1 MSLSVLEQQVRDL
14 PLELQKNIEMYA
26 LFVINQYRE
35 SSLTKSTKSSVSA
48 SLDKLTGVISESE
61 VTTMEAIRLQRLSE
75 KLGN

>member
-1 MSLSVLEQQVRDL
+1 VSLSVLEQQVRDL

-35 SSLTKSTKSSVSA
+35 SSLTKSKKSSVSA